1 MQLKIVVCKRCAAQ
15 EAAVPVQAQKT
26 VSVAD
31 MSWVKVIGTAEFQ
44 ESGGGKAKV
53 TFKAAEIEPTD
64 PPQDA
69 MLY

>member
-1 MQLKIVVCKRCAAQ
+1 
-15 EAAVPVQAQKT
+15 VQAEKT
-26 VSVAD
+26 VSAAD
-31 MSWVKVIGTAEFQ
+31 MSWVKVIGIAEFQ

-53 TFKAAEIEPTD
+53 IFKAAEIEPTD

>member
-1 MQLKIVVCKRCAAQ
+1 MLIVCCAAD
-15 EAAVPVQAQKT
+15 ARPIAVSVQAQKE
-26 VSVAD
+26 VSAAD